1 MYNKITIVYHIDQSI
16 DLENCSRVFVL
27 YFHRSSLMII
37 IDSLFLLLF
46 DLTIEH
52 MHICMGVFVTGAGV
66 RAIANTRQ

>member
-1 MYNKITIVYHIDQSI
+1 
-16 DLENCSRVFVL
+16 
-27 YFHRSSLMII
+27 MII